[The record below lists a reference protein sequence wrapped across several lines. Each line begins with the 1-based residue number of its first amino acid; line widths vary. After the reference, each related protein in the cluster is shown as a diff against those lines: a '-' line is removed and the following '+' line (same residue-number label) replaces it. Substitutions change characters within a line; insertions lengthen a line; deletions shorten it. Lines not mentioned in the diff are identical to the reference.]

1 MAALAWSVG
10 AWTGGRAKELLRL
23 VQLVCDEGID
33 VLEGLKGRSIV
44 VTGAGA
50 GIGAATCRRLAAEGA
65 RVVAADIDVAAAD
78 AIARELGDEAVA
90 VGADVSTPEGA
101 AICVA
106 AAVEA
111 FGRLDA
117 FHANAGVEGR
127 AHPVAEFDLAVYE
140 QVFAVN
146 VRGAFLSAHAA
157 LTQLLAQGGGGG
169 ILFTTSL
176 ASLKGSPSTAVYNA
190 SKHAVHGLVRCL
202 AKEVPPGIRV
212 NALAP
217 GAVDTRMIHSL
228 EESMGA
234 AAGVDAETFRAR
246 LEGAAPMKRYAS
258 AQEIAAT
265 AAWILSDEVPF
276 VHGETITVGGGLT
289 P

>member
-1 MAALAWSVG
+1 MLKG
-10 AWTGGRAKELLRL
+10 
-23 VQLVCDEGID
+23 
-33 VLEGLKGRSIV
+33 LEGKSIV

-50 GIGAATCRRLAAEGA
+50 GIGAATCRRLVSEGA
-65 RVVAADIDVAAAD
+65 RVVAADIDTASAE
-78 AIARELGDEAVA
+78 AIAKELGAGTVGI
-90 VGADVSTPEGA
+90 GADVSTPDGA
-101 AICVA
+101 ASCVA
-106 AAVEA
+106 AAVDA

-127 AHPVAEFDLAVYE
+127 AHLVADFDLAVYE

-146 VRGAFLSAHAA
+146 VRGAFLCAHAA
-157 LTQLLAQGGGGG
+157 LSQLLAQDDGGGS

-176 ASLKGSPSTAVYNA
+176 ASLMGSPSTAVYNA

-202 AKEVPPGIRV
+202 AREVPPGIRV

-217 GAVDTRMIHSL
+217 GVVDTRMMRSL

-234 AAGVDAETFRAR
+234 AGGVDAAALKSG
-246 LEGAAPMKRYAS
+246 LEAAVPMKRYA
-258 AQEIAAT
+258 AADEIAAT
-265 AAWILSDEVPF
+265 AAWILSDEVPY

>member
-1 MAALAWSVG
+1 M
-10 AWTGGRAKELLRL
+10 LLLTPERKARH
-23 VQLVCDEGID
+23 V
-33 VLEGLKGRSIV
+33 LKGLNGKSIV

-50 GIGAATCRRLAAEGA
+50 GIGAATCQRLAEEGA
-65 RVVAADIDVAAAD
+65 RVIAADIDQAAA
-78 AIARELGDEAVA
+78 EAVA
-90 VGADVSTPEGA
+90 KQIGGEAVALGADVSTPDGA
-101 AICVA
+101 AACVS
-106 AAVEA
+106 AAVDA

-127 AHPVAEFDLAVYE
+127 AHLVADFDLAVYE

-146 VRGAFLSAHAA
+146 VRGAFLCANAA
-157 LTQLLAQGGGGG
+157 LRQLSAQGDGGG

-176 ASLKGSPSTAVYNA
+176 ASLMGSPSTAIYNA
-190 SKHAVHGLVRCL
+190 SKHAVRGLVRSL

-217 GAVDTRMIHSL
+217 GVVDTRMMRSL

-234 AAGVDAETFRAR
+234 AGGTDAATLKAG
-246 LEGAAPMKRYAS
+246 LQAAVPMKRYAS
-258 AQEIAAT
+258 AEEIAAT
-265 AAWILSDEVPF
+265 AAWILSDEVPY

>member
-1 MAALAWSVG
+1 VLKG
-10 AWTGGRAKELLRL
+10 
-23 VQLVCDEGID
+23 
-33 VLEGLKGRSIV
+33 LEGKSIV

-65 RVVAADIDVAAAD
+65 RVVAADIDTAAAE
-78 AIARELGDEAVA
+78 AIAKEVGGGAVA
-90 VGADVSTPEGA
+90 VGADVSSPDGA
-101 AICVA
+101 AACVA

-127 AHPVAEFDLAVYE
+127 AHPVADFDLAVYE
-140 QVFAVN
+140 QVFGVN
-146 VRGAFLSAHAA
+146 VRGAFLCASAAVR
-157 LTQLLAQGGGGG
+157 QIVAQGDGGGV
-169 ILFTTSL
+169 LFTSSL
-176 ASLKGSPSTAVYNA
+176 ASLMGSPSTAIYNA

-202 AKEVPPGIRV
+202 AKEVPPGVRV

-217 GAVDTRMIHSL
+217 GVVDTRMMRSL
-228 EESMGA
+228 EESMS
-234 AAGVDAETFRAR
+234 AAGGTDAATLKAG
-246 LEGAAPMKRYAS
+246 LEAAVPLKRYAS
-258 AQEIAAT
+258 ADEIAAT
-265 AAWILSDEVPF
+265 AAWILSDEVPY

>member
-1 MAALAWSVG
+1 M
-10 AWTGGRAKELLRL
+10 
-23 VQLVCDEGID
+23 
-33 VLEGLKGRSIV
+33 LKGLQGKAVV

-50 GIGAATCRRLAAEGA
+50 GIGAATCRRLVAEGA
-65 RVVAADIDVAAAD
+65 RVVAADIDAAA
-78 AIARELGDEAVA
+78 AGQTAQELGCGAVA
-90 VGADVSTPEGA
+90 VCADVSTPEGA
-101 AICVA
+101 AACVS
-106 AAVEA
+106 AAVDA

-127 AHPVAEFDLAVYE
+127 AHLVADFDLAVYE
-140 QVFAVN
+140 QVFGVN

-176 ASLKGSPSTAVYNA
+176 ASLKGSPSTSVYNA

-234 AAGVDAETFRAR
+234 AVGLDAETFQTRFK
-246 LEGAAPMKRYAS
+246 AAVPMQRYAT
-258 AQEIAAT
+258 AEEVAAA
-265 AAWILSDEVPF
+265 AAWILSDEVPY
-276 VHGETITVGGGLT
+276 VHGETITVGGGHS